1 MILLKIGLC
10 GILGVADIIVGT
22 GSRLLV
28 VCGENIDGRG
38 IGNGPWFALYIPH
51 AMDAMGYG
59 GAMGSG
65 QAKTLII
72 CAIMLK
78 TGWI

>member
-51 AMDAMGYG
+51 AM
-59 GAMGSG
+59 GSG